1 MQGDRRVVTVPL
13 TGTAGAAA
21 SGRGPTRRPGLPR
34 STTRSTAV
42 LVTGA
47 LLLTLAAAGQAAEQD
62 KGTAIVMKVSLPTI
76 NDTTHQ
82 FAKNFAAAVEKDSGS
97 LIKAQI
103 YPASQLGTVP
113 RQIEG
118 VQFGTIECAIE
129 PPEFLAGVD
138 ERFEVLAAPGLVSS
152 MEHGQ
157 RFAADGQVHNLMFGL
172 GATKGLHGVALVMLN
187 PNDVVART
195 PINHVADLRGKKL
208 RVFASQFETVPF
220 SRLGVTPVSMSL
232 GDVLPALQQ
241 GAIDGALA
249 GIPVLAAMH
258 FRDAAKY
265 VTQIG
270 QPAVFGMVE
279 CSKKW
284 FDALPAELQQTI
296 EKDAAAE
303 AVAVNPWAAN
313 RIAESYEAWTSSGG
327 EVIKLPATELAEML
341 QTLSAATETVAKSK
355 PEVDA
360 AYRIMKDAAQ
370 RTQ

>member
-1 MQGDRRVVTVPL
+1 MATLVQ
-13 TGTAGAAA
+13 
-21 SGRGPTRRPGLPR
+21 
-34 STTRSTAV
+34 AV
-42 LVTGA
+42 
-47 LLLTLAAAGQAAEQD
+47 GQE

-76 NDTTHQ
+76 NDTTHE
-82 FAKNFAAAVEKDSGS
+82 FAKNFAAAVERDSSGR
-97 LIKAQI
+97 IRAQI
-103 YPASQLGTVP
+103 YPASQLGSVP

-129 PPEFLAGVD
+129 PPEFLVGID
-138 ERFEVLAAPGLVSS
+138 ERFAVLAAPGLITS

-157 RFAADGQVHNLMFGL
+157 RFAADRQVQDLMFGL

-195 PINHVADLRGKKL
+195 PINHITDLKGKKL
-208 RVFASQFETVPF
+208 RVFASQFQTVPF
-220 SRLGVTPVSMSL
+220 SRFGVTPVSMSL

-270 QPAVFGMVE
+270 QPAVFGIVE
-279 CSKKW
+279 CSKRW
-284 FDALPAELQQTI
+284 FDALPADLRQII

-303 AVAVNPWAAN
+303 AVAINPWASN
-313 RIAESYEAWTSSGG
+313 QIALSYEAWTASGG
-327 EVIKLPATELAEML
+327 EVIKLRADELADML
-341 QTLSAATETVAKSK
+341 KTLSAATEIVAKSK
-355 PEVDA
+355 PQVDT
-360 AYRIMKDAAQ
+360 AYRVMKDAAQ
-370 RTQ
+370 RTR